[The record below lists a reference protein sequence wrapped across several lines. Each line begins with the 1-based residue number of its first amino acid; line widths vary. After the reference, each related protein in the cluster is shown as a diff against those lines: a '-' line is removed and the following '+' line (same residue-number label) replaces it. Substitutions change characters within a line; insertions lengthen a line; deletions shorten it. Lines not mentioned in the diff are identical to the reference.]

1 MSEVKVLNKG
11 ELPKENEVVINASN
25 HVAGRLATVVAKL
38 ALQGKRVVIINAEN
52 AVITGD
58 RNMVIDWFKRRMSEI
73 RTHYNPEKV
82 GPKWPRRPDRI
93 LRRII
98 RGMLPYK
105 RSRGKIAL
113 KRIRIYMGV
122 PSEYSNREVY
132 VIPGSMLKPRPGLK
146 YVTLGEIWA
155 SIEPSEYEAW
165 KEAQGIVTKGGKTT
179 KQ

>member
-11 ELPKENEVVINASN
+11 ELPKENEVVIDASN

-38 ALQGKRVVIINAEN
+38 ALQGKRVIIINAEK
-52 AVITGD
+52 AVVTGD

-105 RSRGKIAL
+105 RSKGKSAL
-113 KRIRIYMGV
+113 KRIRIFMGV
-122 PSEYSNREVY
+122 PSEYSGKAAY
-132 VIPGSMLKPRPGLK
+132 VIPGSMLRLRPGLK
-146 YVTLGEIWA
+146 YVTLEEIWA
-155 SIEPSEYEAW
+155 SIEPSEHEAW
-165 KEAQGIVTKGGKTT
+165 RKGQSMSTKAESN